1 MCIMIMRCIPH
12 DDDVHHH
19 HEDDVHP
26 HDAHHVHH
34 DHAHDAH
41 PHHVHTPSCTG
52 PASDMLG
59 LKPIAV
65 DPPYGLG
72 SSVQGI
78 PQAGSPI
85 FEQYIRG
92 SVEAPVDL
100 AHNPIPR
107 I

>member
-1 MCIMIMRCIPH
+1 MMMMYIIITRMHAR
-12 DDDVHHH
+12 DDGVH
-19 HEDDVHP
+19 
-26 HDAHHVHH
+26 
-34 DHAHDAH
+34 HDAH

-78 PQAGSPI
+78 PQAGYPI

-100 AHNPIPR
+100 AHNPIPW
-107 I
+107 IWGIPSNMGYIP